1 MLLSLL
7 ITDVI
12 TVKEQVYVL
21 VLCHLH
27 PVAVYG
33 DTELL
38 IAAFRPIGFD
48 FLRGLVSYHAIVEAL
63 RAILAL
69 SASLPVTVACA
80 APIPAMFI
88 SPQIWFFTISTKRPS
103 S

>member
-38 IAAFRPIGFD
+38 QD
-48 FLRGLVSYHAIVEAL
+48 EELLETDSELRREHGN
-63 RAILAL
+63 
-69 SASLPVTVACA
+69 
-80 APIPAMFI
+80 
-88 SPQIWFFTISTKRPS
+88 
-103 S
+103 

>member
-48 FLRGLVSYHAIVEAL
+48 FLRGLVSYHPGM
-63 RAILAL
+63 RH
-69 SASLPVTVACA
+69 SPA
-80 APIPAMFI
+80 APL
-88 SPQIWFFTISTKRPS
+88 WRR
-103 S
+103 